1 MAEPDPR
8 ARLVDCSHEVVDGM
22 TTYPGLPGPTITTHL
37 SREDTAQRM
46 APGISFQI
54 GRIDMVAN
62 TGTYIDSPWHFHA
75 DGADLAG
82 LALAQIAD
90 LPAVVVHLPGHE
102 GGIEPPVLRDGD
114 YDGHAVLFHTGW
126 DRNWRSDGYGESA
139 PFLTRALIDVL
150 LSRQVA
156 LVGIDSVNIDSI
168 ADLTRPA
175 HQGLLG
181 AGIPIVEHLTS
192 LAALPE
198 RGARFFAVPPKVSG
212 FGTFPV
218 RAFAMIAP

>member
-1 MAEPDPR
+1 MTS
-8 ARLVDCSHEVVDGM
+8 LVDCSHEVVDGM

-90 LPAVVVHLPGHE
+90 LPAVVVHLDGHD
-102 GGIEPPVLRDGD
+102 GGIGTDAASGGRVRGSRGAVPHRMGPQLAHGSIRRVGATP
-114 YDGHAVLFHTGW
+114 HARG
-126 DRNWRSDGYGESA
+126 RRRRCSRSGSRSSA
-139 PFLTRALIDVL
+139 STRSTSTRSPT
-150 LSRQVA
+150 SR
-156 LVGIDSVNIDSI
+156 
-168 ADLTRPA
+168 RPA
-175 HQGLLG
+175 HHGLLG
-181 AGIPIVEHLTS
+181 AGVPIVEHLTH
-192 LAALPE
+192 LDQLPE

-218 RAFAMIAP
+218 RAFAMIGT

>member
-1 MAEPDPR
+1 MS
-8 ARLVDCSHEVVDGM
+8 RLIDCSHEIVDAM
-22 TTYPGLPGPTITTHL
+22 TTYPGLPGPAITTHL
-37 SREDTAQRM
+37 SRADTAQRM

-62 TGTYIDSPWHFHA
+62 TGTYIDSPWHFHP

-82 LALAQIAD
+82 LTLTQTAD
-90 LPAVVVHLPGHE
+90 LAAVVVHVPDIE
-102 GGIEPPVLRDGD
+102 GGIGPDALPAGALG
-114 YDGHAVLFHTGW
+114 GHAVIFHTGW
-126 DRNWRSDGYGESA
+126 DRHWRTPQYAESA
-139 PFLTRALIDVL
+139 PFLRRDLVERL
-150 LSRQVA
+150 LADEVA

-175 HQGLLG
+175 HHGFLG
-181 AGIPIVEHLTS
+181 AGIPIVEHLTN
-192 LAALPE
+192 LEQLPE
-198 RGARFFAVPPKVSG
+198 RGATFFAVPPKVAG

>member
-1 MAEPDPR
+1 MT
-8 ARLVDCSHEVVDGM
+8 RLVDCSHEVVDGM

-75 DGADLAG
+75 DGPDLAG
-82 LALAQIAD
+82 LALTRIAD
-90 LPAVVVHLPGHE
+90 LPAVVVHLDGHE
-102 GGIEPPVLRDGD
+102 GGIDVGSLPAGE
-114 YDGHAVLFHTGW
+114 YEGHAVLFHTGW
-126 DRNWRSDGYGESA
+126 DRNWRTDRYAESA
-139 PFLTRALIDVL
+139 PYLTSAAVESLLGARA
-150 LSRQVA
+150 A

-175 HQGLLG
+175 HHGLLG
-181 AGIPIVEHLTS
+181 AGVPIVEHLTH
-192 LAALPE
+192 LDQLPE

-218 RAFAMIAP
+218 RAFAMIAE

>member
-1 MAEPDPR
+1 MT
-8 ARLVDCSHEVVDGM
+8 RLVDCSHEVVDGM

-75 DGADLAG
+75 DGPDLAG
-82 LALAQIAD
+82 LALTRIAD
-90 LPAVVVHLPGHE
+90 LPAVVVHLEGHE
-102 GGIEPPVLRDGD
+102 GGIDVGALPAGE
-114 YDGHAVLFHTGW
+114 YEGHAVLFHTGW
-126 DRNWRSDGYGESA
+126 DRNWRTDRYGESA
-139 PFLTRALIDVL
+139 PYLTSAVVESL
-150 LSRQVA
+150 LGARVA

-168 ADLTRPA
+168 ADVSRPA
-175 HQGLLG
+175 HHGLLG
-181 AGIPIVEHLTS
+181 DGIPIVEHLTH
-192 LAALPE
+192 LDQLPE

-218 RAFAMIAP
+218 RAFAMIAE

>member
-1 MAEPDPR
+1 MT
-8 ARLVDCSHEVVDGM
+8 RLVDCSHEVVDGM

-75 DGADLAG
+75 DGPDLADLA
-82 LALAQIAD
+82 LTRIAD
-90 LPAVVVHLPGHE
+90 LPAVVVHLDGHE
-102 GGIEPPVLRDGD
+102 GGIDVGALPRASTKATPCCSTPGGTAIGARIDT
-114 YDGHAVLFHTGW
+114 ASRRRTS
-126 DRNWRSDGYGESA
+126 RA
-139 PFLTRALIDVL
+139 PSSSHCSRPRA
-150 LSRQVA
+150 A

-175 HQGLLG
+175 HHGLLG
-181 AGIPIVEHLTS
+181 AGVPIVEHLTH
-192 LAALPE
+192 LDQLPE

-218 RAFAMIAP
+218 RAFAMIAE

>member
-1 MAEPDPR
+1 MT
-8 ARLVDCSHEVVDGM
+8 RLVDCSHEVVDGM

-75 DGADLAG
+75 DGPDLAG
-82 LALAQIAD
+82 LALTRIAD
-90 LPAVVVHLPGHE
+90 LPAVVVHLDGHE
-102 GGIEPPVLRDGD
+102 GGIDVGALPAGE
-114 YDGHAVLFHTGW
+114 YEGHAVLFHTGW
-126 DRNWRSDGYGESA
+126 DRNWRTDRYGESA
-139 PFLTRALIDVL
+139 PYLTSAVVESL
-150 LSRQVA
+150 LAARVA

-175 HQGLLG
+175 HHGLLG
-181 AGIPIVEHLTS
+181 AGVPIVEHLTH
-192 LAALPE
+192 LDQLPE

-218 RAFAMIAP
+218 RAFAMIAE

>member
-1 MAEPDPR
+1 MT
-8 ARLVDCSHEVVDGM
+8 RLVDCSHEVVDGM

-75 DGADLAG
+75 DGPDLAG
-82 LALAQIAD
+82 LALARIAD
-90 LPAVVVHLPGHE
+90 LPAVVVHLDGHE
-102 GGIEPPVLRDGD
+102 GGIDVGALPAGE
-114 YDGHAVLFHTGW
+114 YEGHAVLFHTGW
-126 DRNWRSDGYGESA
+126 DRNWRTDRYGESA
-139 PFLTRALIDVL
+139 PYLTSAVVESLLASRA
-150 LSRQVA
+150 A

-168 ADLTRPA
+168 TDLTRPA
-175 HQGLLG
+175 HHGLLG
-181 AGIPIVEHLTS
+181 AGVPIVEHLTH
-192 LAALPE
+192 LDQLPE

-218 RAFAMIAP
+218 RAFAMIAE

>member
-1 MAEPDPR
+1 MT
-8 ARLVDCSHEVVDGM
+8 RLVDCSHEVVDGM

-75 DGADLAG
+75 DGPDLAG
-82 LALAQIAD
+82 LALTRIAD
-90 LPAVVVHLPGHE
+90 LPAVVVHLDGHE
-102 GGIEPPVLRDGD
+102 GGIDVGALPAGE
-114 YDGHAVLFHTGW
+114 YEGHAVLFHTGW
-126 DRNWRSDGYGESA
+126 DRNWRTDRYGESA
-139 PFLTRALIDVL
+139 PYLTSAVVESLLASRA
-150 LSRQVA
+150 A

-175 HQGLLG
+175 HHGLLG
-181 AGIPIVEHLTS
+181 AGVPIVEHLTH
-192 LAALPE
+192 LDQLPE

-218 RAFAMIAP
+218 RAFAMIAE

>member
-1 MAEPDPR
+1 
-8 ARLVDCSHEVVDGM
+8 M
-22 TTYPGLPGPTITTHL
+22 TTYPGLPGPAITTHL

-75 DGADLAG
+75 EGADLAA
-82 LALAQIAD
+82 LALAQTAN
-90 LPAVVVHLPGHE
+90 LPAVVVHAAGVA
-102 GGIEPPVLRDGD
+102 GGIGPDALPPGPLE
-114 YDGHAVLFHTGW
+114 GHAVLFHTGW
-126 DRNWRSDGYGESA
+126 DRHWRTAQYGESA
-139 PFLTRALIDVL
+139 PHLTRALVERL
-150 LSRQVA
+150 LAEDVA

-168 ADLTRPA
+168 EDLTRPA

-181 AGIPIVEHLTS
+181 AGIPIVEHLTT
-192 LAALPE
+192 LDALPE

-218 RAFAMIAP
+218 RAFAIIPE

>member
-1 MAEPDPR
+1 MAAPSR
-8 ARLVDCSHEVVDGM
+8 TSRLIDCSHEIVDAM
-22 TTYPGLPGPTITTHL
+22 TTYPGLPGPAITTHL

-75 DGADLAG
+75 EGADLAG
-82 LALAQIAD
+82 LALAQTAN
-90 LPAVVVHLPGHE
+90 LPAVVAHVTGVA
-102 GGIEPPVLRDGD
+102 GGIGPDALPPGPLE
-114 YDGHAVLFHTGW
+114 GHAVLFHTGW
-126 DRNWRSDGYGESA
+126 DRHWRTAQYGESA
-139 PFLTRALIDVL
+139 PHLTRALVERL
-150 LSRQVA
+150 LAEEVV

-168 ADLTRPA
+168 EDLTRPA
-175 HQGLLG
+175 HHGFLG
-181 AGIPIVEHLTS
+181 AGIPIVEHLTH
-192 LAALPE
+192 LDELPG

-218 RAFAMIAP
+218 RAFAIIPE